1 MCDTD
6 TYLCLPIAAF
16 ELSQQNLFFFKP
28 LRKLQHKKKFA
39 SGCGKKIIY
48 FFAAGSGFPI
58 DVHWDFLHYYTM
70 ILQHSKIIRTRKM
83 GSRIGFEMELL
94 FQNGLVVQNVPDKQC
109 RIKIPISLFLVNLLS
124 LNVLCLVIAA
134 GCIVVIQQWG
144 GWRNGHHPGQWG
156 EEERDGEEHNGGVH
170 RVHCAAGEGGSGEG
184 TLQLTRC
191 RAQAWGSS
199 PRKVTFFN
207 GLQTMFFSVIK

>member
-1 MCDTD
+1 MAKKL
-6 TYLCLPIAAF
+6 YIFSPQGQVF
-16 ELSQQNLFFFKP
+16 LSMYIENFYIITQWSC
-28 LRKLQHKKKFA
+28 KLQH
-39 SGCGKKIIY
+39 G
-48 FFAAGSGFPI
+48 
-58 DVHWDFLHYYTM
+58 
-70 ILQHSKIIRTRKM
+70 KIIRTRKM

-94 FQNGLVVQNVPDKQC
+94 FQNGLVVQNVPDEQC

-191 RAQAWGSS
+191 KAQAWGSS